1 MTVNEAKNLLGL
13 KETDE
18 ITERNMSGLL
28 SLRETTEE
36 LSRVWS
42 RSKLDKEND
51 KKQLEAIDLLIST
64 ITND

>member
-28 SLRETTEE
+28 SLRETTEK

-42 RSKLDKEND
+42 RSKFDKEND

>member
-42 RSKLDKEND
+42 RSKFDKEND

-64 ITND
+64 ITNE

>member
-18 ITERNMSGLL
+18 ITERNISGLL
-28 SLRETTEE
+28 SLRETIEK
-36 LSRVWS
+36 LLRVWS
-42 RSKLDKEND
+42 RNKFDKEND

-64 ITND
+64 IAND

>member
-36 LSRVWS
+36 LLRVWS
-42 RSKLDKEND
+42 RSKFDKEND

>member
-28 SLRETTEE
+28 SLRETTEK
-36 LSRVWS
+36 LLRVWS
-42 RSKLDKEND
+42 RSKSDKEND